1 MESGNN
7 VELSDMFL
15 SGARL
20 LQNILECHLVGA
32 GFSLGFTEGTE
43 FTPVHANVRRIDVHI
58 PDEIDPVTVLFVS
71 DVGRHATQSKQ
82 VIRPE
87 EGQAVSS
94 GETMIGEN
102 FFFNLFDSHVVVAN

>member
-1 MESGNN
+1 MESGDD
-7 VELSDMFL
+7 VELPDIFRCTA
-15 SGARL
+15 GL

-32 GFSLGFTEGTE
+32 GFSLGFTECAE
-43 FTPVHANVRRIDVHI
+43 LALVHAYVRWIDVHI
-58 PDEIDPVTVLFVS
+58 PDEIDPVAVLFVS
-71 DVGRHATQSKQ
+71 DVGRHATESKQ